1 MSAAKLKLKKGDTV
15 VVIAGDA
22 KGKQGKIVEVD
33 RAGNRAVVEGVNLVK
48 KHTKPTTK
56 FPQGGIQEVAASIHM
71 SNLMLMDAGKATRVG
86 RKVEEGKVVRIAKK
100 TQTTLK

>member
-86 RKVEEGKVVRIAKK
+86 RKVEEGKVVLIAKK

>member
-1 MSAAKLKLKKGDTV
+1 MSALKLKLKKGDTV

-71 SNLMLMDAGKATRVG
+71 SNLMLMDGGKATRVG

>member
-22 KGKQGKIVEVD
+22 IGKQGKIVEVD

-100 TQTTLK
+100 TQTILK

>member
-1 MSAAKLKLKKGDTV
+1 MKLKKGDTV